1 MKAGDCVLSTDPDT
15 MTTEYKPVRETY
27 IRKVNRLVYLI
38 ISGEEII
45 TTIDHPFYVKGRG
58 FIEAGNLLVGDKL
71 VSAIGEDLL
80 IENYNIELIE
90 EHASVYNF
98 QVEDFHTYHVGENG
112 VLVHN
117 AQYETDIGDYKGNRT
132 LEQYED
138 LAKDPAH
145 KNSLRPDDIKQ
156 GEMER
161 NIGLSLE
168 KAGRLDKIVRDPT
181 GKAEFIDYS
190 GQKWDIKSF
199 NSNYP
204 ARKGG
209 FALNKAMESIN
220 GELNAGENVI
230 VDTTNMSV
238 EHIEALRNAVDT
250 NGLTDNVIFWP

>member
-1 MKAGDCVLSTDPDT
+1 MLFAILSVFNIFS
-15 MTTEYKPVRETY
+15 K
-27 IRKVNRLVYLI
+27 RLVHLTI
-38 ISGEEII
+38 NGEEII
-45 TTIDHPFYVKGRG
+45 TTVDHPFYVQGRG

-71 VSAIGEDLL
+71 VSSIGEDLT
-80 IENYNIELIE
+80 IEDYHIELTE
-90 EHASVYNF
+90 ESVSVYNF
-98 QVEDFHTYHVGENG
+98 KVDDFHTYFVGDCL
-112 VLVHN
+112 VWVHN
-117 AQYETDIGDYKGNRT
+117 ATYETDIGDYKGNRT
-132 LEQYED
+132 QEQYED
-138 LAKDPAH
+138 LARDPAH

-181 GKAEFIDYS
+181 GKAEFIDSS

-209 FALNKAMESIN
+209 FTLNKAMESIN

-238 EHIEALRNAVDT
+238 EHINALQNAVDT

>member
-1 MKAGDCVLSTDPDT
+1 LLNLNLD
-15 MTTEYKPVRETY
+15 
-27 IRKVNRLVYLI
+27 N
-38 ISGEEII
+38 
-45 TTIDHPFYVKGRG
+45 HPFYVQGRG
-58 FIEAGNLLVGDKL
+58 FIEAGHLLVGDKL
-71 VSAIGEDLL
+71 VSVNGDDLTIED
-80 IENYNIELIE
+80 YNIELTE
-90 EHASVYNF
+90 ESVPVYNF
-98 QVEDFHTYHVGENG
+98 QVEDFHTYHVGTNG

-117 AQYETDIGDYKGNRT
+117 ATYETDIGDYKGNRT
-132 LEQYED
+132 QEQYED

-145 KNSLRPDDIKQ
+145 KNSSRPDDIKQ

-168 KAGRLDKIVRDPT
+168 KAGRLDEIVRDPT
-181 GKAEFIDYS
+181 GKAEFIDSS

-209 FALNKAMESIN
+209 FTLNKAMESIN
-220 GELNAGENVI
+220 RELNTGENVI

-238 EHIEALRNAVDT
+238 DHINALQNAVDT

>member
-1 MKAGDCVLSTDPDT
+1 MEI
-15 MTTEYKPVRETY
+15 EYKPVLETY
-27 IRKVNRLVYLI
+27 VRKVDKLVHI
-38 ISGEEII
+38 TINGEEIV
-45 TTIDHPFYVKGRG
+45 TTDNHPFYVQGRG
-58 FIEAGNLLVGDKL
+58 FIDAGKLLVGDKL
-71 VSAIGEDLL
+71 VSVNGEYLV
-80 IENYNIELIE
+80 IEKFYIE
-90 EHASVYNF
+90 ETENPVDVYNF
-98 QVEDFHTYHVGENG
+98 QVEDFHTYHVGKNG

-117 AQYETDIGDYKGNRT
+117 AQYETDIGDYKGNRIQ
-132 LEQYED
+132 EEYED

-181 GKAEFIDYS
+181 GKAEFVDSS

-209 FALNKAMESIN
+209 FTLNKAMESIN

-238 EHIEALRNAVDT
+238 EHIDALQNAVDT